1 MWEGNNRSSTKEHRL
16 WAKRVL
22 ARDKY
27 ICQLQGTTC
36 LHRATEADHIIEW
49 SDGGRELMSNGQ
61 AVCVNCHRV
70 KTSAHANSKRWA
82 HRRGVTPKH
91 PGLL

>member
-1 MWEGNNRSSTKEHRL
+1 MWEGNNRTSTQAHRD

-22 ARDKY
+22 ARDKR
-27 ICQLQGTTC
+27 ICQIKGPQCTTK
-36 LHRATEADHIIEW
+36 ATQADHIIEW
-49 SDGGRELMSNGQ
+49 SDGGKETMDNGQ
-61 AVCVNCHRV
+61 AVCVTCHRA

-82 HRRGVTPKH
+82 HRRGATPKH